1 MWGSHEDEKYSA
13 KNVLS
18 NEDDFSN
25 STHANYW
32 LAKKGEVKDQGF
44 VIKVG
49 NSKRKIVG
57 VNLRNTHNITN
68 ATWAT
73 DIFKLEGAL
82 LEDPETLEQRIQG
95 LTPLT
100 WTPAIL
106 RAAGQWDKL
115 IFRQMESEL
124 QTFFFTAVRELRYL
138 WFHLRTFHGE
148 GGGLQYFGPILQ
160 TGASLV
166 NCFISISLNSDVCSW
181 TAWTSC
187 DWFCDE
193 EDPLVSTRNLQK
205 KEEVSQNIDHLCDEK
220 EVLGCYENCTGKYG

>member
-1 MWGSHEDEKYSA
+1 MAEGPLQPEVLWGSHEDEKYSA

-32 LAKKGEVKDQGF
+32 LAKKGEVKEQGF

-49 NSKRKIVG
+49 NSKRKLVG

-82 LEDPETLEQRIQG
+82 LEDPETLDQRI
-95 LTPLT
+95 PLT
-100 WTPAIL
+100 WTPEIL
-106 RAAGQWDKL
+106 RKAGRWDRL
-115 IFRQMESEL
+115 TARQMESEL
-124 QTFFFTAVRELRYL
+124 QNLKDPPIQTFFFTAVRELRYL

-166 NCFISISLNSDVCSW
+166 NCFVNFFLLRCVFMDGLDKLRV
-181 TAWTSC
+181 
-187 DWFCDE
+187 
-193 EDPLVSTRNLQK
+193 
-205 KEEVSQNIDHLCDEK
+205 
-220 EVLGCYENCTGKYG
+220 VLR